1 MYQGSQDKSFCKE
14 GADEKFID
22 LTFHSLTT
30 PEDR

>member
-1 MYQGSQDKSFCKE
+1 MYQGSQDKSFCK
-14 GADEKFID
+14 GADENFID